1 MNKFTKATNLL
12 KEYYPENIHINLSPV
27 HGYRSRVEFGYKN
40 NFYTMYDENKD
51 IKFYRVITQENYVPE
66 ELNSFNNLE
75 HILVEDFKKMFNIL

>member
-1 MNKFTKATNLL
+1 MRMKGRGRKI
-12 KEYYPENIHINLSPV
+12 K
-27 HGYRSRVEFGYKN
+27 
-40 NFYTMYDENKD
+40 ENKD